1 MGFGLLFIGYFT
13 ATVMSLNTLGGVFA
27 FIGFLIMLIASK
39 KLMQYDG
46 KFLLLV
52 IASALLML
60 LSAVS
65 ALSDV
70 SALLYRFLLIPSPIV
85 NEAFAAT
92 VLNVRLVLDL
102 VFTALL
108 CYCVR
113 SIAKQTGAD
122 KIAYLAVRN
131 FVFYCISFVLQLL
144 VWLASNMQWEGLVAF
159 VSGTALPVW
168 MIIVNIVCLLLNC
181 VMLFSCYSKICDEND
196 VDMPQKPS
204 RFAFINKRR
213 EEKEQRRLRYMQEA
227 EEYLKQ
233 KNESKNEPKKGKKR

>member
-13 ATVMSLNTLGGVFA
+13 ASVMSLNTLGGAFA
-27 FIGFLIMLIASK
+27 FIGFLIMLTAAK

-46 KFLLLV
+46 NFLLLL
-52 IASALLML
+52 IASALMML
-60 LSAVS
+60 LSAVG

-102 VFTALL
+102 VFTAIL

-113 SIAKQTGAD
+113 SIARQTGAD
-122 KIAYLAVRN
+122 KITYLAVRN

-144 VWLASNMQWEGLVAF
+144 VWLATNMQWEWLVAF
-159 VSGTALPVW
+159 VSGTVLHVW
-168 MIIVNIVCLLLNC
+168 TAIVYIVCLLLNC
-181 VMLFSCYSKICDEND
+181 VMLFSCYSKICDAND

-204 RFAFINKRR
+204 RFAFVNKRR
-213 EEKEQRRLRYMQEA
+213 EEKEQRRLMYMQEA
-227 EEYLKQ
+227 EEYLRQ
-233 KNESKNEPKKGKKR
+233 KNESKNETKKRKKK